1 MSKSTF
7 RLARTVF
14 SVRRGFSGSDVIGFR
29 EDRSAWLDDRST
41 ARDAF
46 ERTLNECGGYQ
57 SPDDFSF
64 VVHQISYLPENRR
77 LLAWDTD
84 AQIRLLM
91 LLNQDV
97 LDEADFRSRRDE
109 LRLMDSRKRHIHV
122 AVGKAAGQLASLLQY
137 RGEDVS
143 EQDTEESTST
153 VTAGALE
160 LAVERL
166 KELNNQRRGL
176 EEKARTAN
184 SNLSNISSEV
194 EVLREKIDLTEA
206 SLVAHFLSEQ
216 ERESVL
222 PVYKLAELGIC
233 PVCGTNQPDLQAIA
247 QEHYRA
253 HRCILCGSEEP
264 KAPNQ
269 EIVSLRSQLSAR
281 LQAQQAL
288 EESVR
293 TLNAAI
299 ERIKR
304 EEDNQ
309 QAVVNEVN
317 FSQPVVTLSDQRLPS
332 STREELESLHASL
345 VRDEASLEEQI
356 LKRRTQLESDY
367 KDFQSAVQVRME
379 RLRKLYT
386 DYATAFLGIECEL
399 SESRDL
405 GLITLTR
412 LVPKFSGIVRDVP
425 SSCSEAQRFFLD
437 IAFRLA
443 LIDFAAEYD
452 GEPASFLCETPETA
466 LDMSYIENVVQMFIS
481 FSRKGHSLLLTANI
495 QPNGIAA
502 QLLQSTPLKGRAAR
516 VLNLLEIGQ
525 LSQVHQAH
533 LAELNRVVRRTV
545 G

>member
-1 MSKSTF
+1 
-7 RLARTVF
+7 
-14 SVRRGFSGSDVIGFR
+14 
-29 EDRSAWLDDRST
+29 
-41 ARDAF
+41 
-46 ERTLNECGGYQ
+46 
-57 SPDDFSF
+57 
-64 VVHQISYLPENRR
+64 
-77 LLAWDTD
+77 
-84 AQIRLLM
+84 M
-91 LLNQDV
+91 LLNHDV

-122 AVGKAAGQLASLLQY
+122 AVGKAKTRLASLLEY
-137 RGEDVS
+137 RGEDAP
-143 EQDTEESTST
+143 EENQKESPPTL
-153 VTAGALE
+153 APNELE
-160 LAVERL
+160 GVVERL
-166 KELNNQRRGL
+166 KELDNQRRGL

-184 SNLSNISSEV
+184 SNLSDISAQV
-194 EVLREKIDLTEA
+194 EVLRERIDLTEA

-293 TLNAAI
+293 TLNVAI
-299 ERIKR
+299 ERITR
-304 EEDNQ
+304 DQDTQ
-309 QAVVNEVN
+309 QAVVNRVS
-317 FSQPVVTLSDQRLPS
+317 FAQPVVTLSDQRLPR
-332 STREELESLHASL
+332 STREELEDLHASL
-345 VRDEASLEEQI
+345 VRDEASLEEQS
-356 LKRRTQLESDY
+356 LNRRTQLERDY
-367 KDFQSAVQVRME
+367 ADFRSAVQVRVE
-379 RLRKLYT
+379 RLRTLYT
-386 DYATAFLGIECEL
+386 YYATAFLGIDCEL

-425 SSCSEAQRFFLD
+425 ASCSEAQRFFLD

-443 LIDFAAEYD
+443 LIDLAAEYD

-466 LDMSYIENVVQMFIS
+466 LDMSYIENVVQMFIR
-481 FSRKGHSLLLTANI
+481 FSQKHHSLLLTANI

-502 QLLQSTPLKGRAAR
+502 QLLQSTPQKGRAAR

-525 LSQVHQAH
+525 LSQVHQTH
-533 LAELNRVVRRTV
+533 LRALNRVVRRTV
-545 G
+545 S